1 MTELPVKVN
10 LMQIRH
16 DYELPVKVNL
26 MQIRHDYEL
35 PVKVSLMQTKTCD
48 NELSAKVNS
57 S

>member
-35 PVKVSLMQTKTCD
+35 PVKVNLMQTKTCD

>member
-10 LMQIRH
+10 LMQRKH

>member
-1 MTELPVKVN
+1 MTELPVKVK

-16 DYELPVKVNL
+16 DYGLPVKVNL

-35 PVKVSLMQTKTCD
+35 PVKVSLMQTKTYD

>member
-16 DYELPVKVNL
+16 DYGLPVKVNL

-35 PVKVSLMQTKTCD
+35 PVKVSLMQTKTYD